1 MSESA
6 RAPRVVRFGVF
17 DVDMQARQL
26 CKAGL
31 RVKLQ
36 DQPFQVLA
44 ALLERPGEVVTRAE
58 LRQRLW
64 PADTFVDFDLSLNGA
79 LKKLRFALGDDATNP
94 LFIETIPRR
103 GYRYIASVTAVPRDF
118 VERPEPLPVIPGM
131 KAGG

>member
-1 MSESA
+1 
-6 RAPRVVRFGVF
+6 
-17 DVDMQARQL
+17 MQARQL

-44 ALLERPGEVVTRAE
+44 ALLERPGEVVTREE

-79 LKKLRFALGDDATNP
+79 LK
-94 LFIETIPRR
+94 
-103 GYRYIASVTAVPRDF
+103 
-118 VERPEPLPVIPGM
+118 
-131 KAGG
+131 

>member
-1 MSESA
+1 MTQSSHE
-6 RAPRVVRFGVF
+6 PKLIRFGVF
-17 DVDMQARQL
+17 DVDLQTGQL
-26 CKAGL
+26 HKAGV

-36 DQPFQVLA
+36 EQPFQILA
-44 ALLERPGEVVTRAE
+44 ALLEHPGAVVTRAE

-103 GYRYIASVTAVPRDF
+103 GYRFIANVTSVPRDF
-118 VERPEPLPVIPGM
+118 VEQTRADACDPERDGR
-131 KAGG
+131 

>member
-1 MSESA
+1 MTQSSHE
-6 RAPRVVRFGVF
+6 PKLIRFGVF
-17 DVDMQARQL
+17 DVDLQTGQL
-26 CKAGL
+26 HKAGV

-36 DQPFQVLA
+36 EQPFQILA
-44 ALLERPGEVVTRAE
+44 ALLEHPGAVVTRAE

-103 GYRYIASVTAVPRDF
+103 GYRFIANVTSVPRDF
-118 VERPEPLPVIPGM
+118 VERPEPMPATPRRDGR
-131 KAGG
+131 